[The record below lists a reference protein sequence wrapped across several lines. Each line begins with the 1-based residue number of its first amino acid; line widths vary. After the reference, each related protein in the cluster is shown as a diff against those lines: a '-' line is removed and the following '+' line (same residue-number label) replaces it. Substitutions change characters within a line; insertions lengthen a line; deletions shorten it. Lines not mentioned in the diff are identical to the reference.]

1 MSLHLTPLKADVMRQ
16 STPAKSRQGGYA
28 TLGIAAILLA
38 ILSLMTIYLTKS
50 GIIDIRTSASKAR
63 YSQALANAEKK
74 LEVGLGWMSQSANRA
89 TLTPDTWVLC
99 STFTTLKVQAL
110 GATWRCHIPPTY
122 TYTVNA
128 VGPVTETADFV
139 IATPDAAD
147 AIGLTYTIV
156 AEGTSEDASSSAVV
170 KQGVYFYSS
179 GGAGDAPPMMG
190 TGNVP
195 LNGNFTVVANPNSGG
210 TGVPVSIWS
219 KAVIDVPSG
228 SAATCQLGEY
238 TLAGGNC
245 SAGSKISS
253 SAGKG
258 ADIVDNSATFPDDVF
273 KYIFGVPTDSYGTVK
288 AQATVL
294 TNCNNLGALTAAG
307 LTGIVWVTGACDISS
322 GTTIGSATSPIQLV
336 VESGDFTMR
345 ANSTFYGMLV
355 SFGLPPGPN
364 YNAGTINANGG
375 AKFYGSMVS
384 NDATSMG
391 VIINGT
397 FDMLYS
403 QSVSDVFKSPKNP
416 QFKVMTRIPGSW
428 ADFL

>member
-1 MSLHLTPLKADVMRQ
+1 MNLHLTPLKANAVRQ

-50 GIIDIRTSASKAR
+50 GIIDIRTSANKAR

-74 LEVGLGWMSQSANRA
+74 LEVGLGWMSQSSNRA

-156 AEGTSEDASSSAVV
+156 AEGTSEDASGSAVV

-195 LNGNFTVVANPNSGG
+195 LNGNFTVVPNPNSGG

-245 SAGSKISS
+245 SATSKISS

-273 KYIFGVPTDSYGTVK
+273 KYIFGVPTDSYGIVK

-294 TNCNNLGALTAAG
+294 ADCSNLAG
-307 LTGIVWVTGACDISS
+307 KTGIVWITGACDISS
-322 GTTIGSATSPIQLV
+322 GTTIGSETSPIQLV
-336 VESGDFTMR
+336 VESGDFTLGP
-345 ANSTFYGMLV
+345 NSTFYGMLV
-355 SFGLPPGPN
+355 AFGPPPGPN
-364 YNAGTINANGG
+364 YHAGDIKANANS
-375 AKFYGSMVS
+375 KFYGSMVS
-384 NDATSMG
+384 NDVDDMG

-397 FDMLYS
+397 FDLIYS
-403 QSVSDVFKSPKNP
+403 QSVSDIFGGPGNP